1 MYTIGQVSE
10 RTGLPI
16 STLRYYDKEGLIPHM
31 ERVSGARRFSERELE
46 ALRVIECLKA
56 SDTGT
61 YCAACHVRVFLFHIK
76 TGILKGL
83 LCCRN
88 GILAKKRRELLE
100 RQKETLEAQMDDLRR
115 SLAMLQFKCW
125 YYEQA
130 MQDGGEE
137 RIQAMLP
144 DKLPAE
150 VQVLYDLAHG
160 RTPGKTALNVS
171 AG

>member
-16 STLRYYDKEGLIPHM
+16 STLRYYDKEGLFPHM

-56 SDTGT
+56 S
-61 YCAACHVRVFLFHIK
+61 
-76 TGILKGL
+76 GL
-83 LCCRN
+83 EIRDIRQFMQWCTE
-88 GILAKKRRELLE
+88 GAGSYPKRRELLE

-130 MQDGGEE
+130 VCDGNEQRLQAMTPQEMPAKIRRAYENAHSEGNTACLAKSGGEKA
-137 RIQAMLP
+137 QQ
-144 DKLPAE
+144 PAE
-150 VQVLYDLAHG
+150 
-160 RTPGKTALNVS
+160 
-171 AG
+171 

>member
-10 RTGLPI
+10 MTGLPI
-16 STLRYYDKEGLIPHM
+16 STLRYYDKEGLFPHM
-31 ERVSGARRFSERELE
+31 ERVSGMRRFGEQELE
-46 ALRVIECLKA
+46 VLHVIECLKA
-56 SDTGT
+56 S
-61 YCAACHVRVFLFHIK
+61 
-76 TGILKGL
+76 GL
-83 LCCRN
+83 EIRDIRQFMQWCTE
-88 GILAKKRRELLE
+88 GASSYPKRRQLLE

-130 MQDGGEE
+130 MRDGGEE
-137 RIQAMLP
+137 HIHAMLP
-144 DKLPAE
+144 DKLPPE

-160 RTPGKTALNVS
+160 RTPGKTELNVS

>member
-16 STLRYYDKEGLIPHM
+16 STLRYYDKEGLFPHM
-31 ERVSGARRFSERELE
+31 ERVSGMRRFGEQELE
-46 ALRVIECLKA
+46 ALHVIECLKA
-56 SDTGT
+56 S
-61 YCAACHVRVFLFHIK
+61 
-76 TGILKGL
+76 GL
-83 LCCRN
+83 EIRDIRQFMQWCTE
-88 GILAKKRRELLE
+88 GASSYPKRRQLLE

-130 MQDGGEE
+130 MRDGGEE
-137 RIQAMLP
+137 HIHAMLP
-144 DKLPAE
+144 DKLPPE
-150 VQVLYDLAHG
+150 VQVLYDLSHG
-160 RTPGKTALNVS
+160 RTPGKMELNVS

>member
-10 RTGLPI
+10 QFGLPI
-16 STLRYYDKEGLIPHM
+16 STLRYYDKEGLFPHM
-31 ERVSGARRFSERELE
+31 ERVSGMRRFGERELE
-46 ALRVIECLKA
+46 ALHVIECLKA
-56 SDTGT
+56 S
-61 YCAACHVRVFLFHIK
+61 
-76 TGILKGL
+76 GL
-83 LCCRN
+83 EIRDIRQFMQWCTE
-88 GILAKKRRELLE
+88 GASSYPKRRQLLE

-130 MQDGGEE
+130 MRDGGEE

-144 DKLPAE
+144 DKLPPE

-160 RTPGKTALNVS
+160 RTPEKTELNVS

>member
-10 RTGLPI
+10 MTGLPI
-16 STLRYYDKEGLIPHM
+16 STLRYYDKEGLFPHM
-31 ERVSGARRFSERELE
+31 ERVSGMRRFGEQELE
-46 ALRVIECLKA
+46 ALHVIECLKA
-56 SDTGT
+56 S
-61 YCAACHVRVFLFHIK
+61 
-76 TGILKGL
+76 GL
-83 LCCRN
+83 EIRDIRQFMQWCTE
-88 GILAKKRRELLE
+88 GASSYPKRRQLLE

-130 MQDGGEE
+130 MRDGGEE

-144 DKLPAE
+144 DKLPPE

-160 RTPGKTALNVS
+160 RTPEKTELNVS

>member
-10 RTGLPI
+10 MTGLPI
-16 STLRYYDKEGLIPHM
+16 STLRYYDKEGLFPHM
-31 ERVSGARRFSERELE
+31 ERVSGMRRFGEQELE
-46 ALRVIECLKA
+46 ALHVIECLKA
-56 SDTGT
+56 S
-61 YCAACHVRVFLFHIK
+61 
-76 TGILKGL
+76 GL
-83 LCCRN
+83 EIRDIRQFMQWCTE
-88 GILAKKRRELLE
+88 GASSYPKRRQLLE

-130 MQDGGEE
+130 MRDGGEE
-137 RIQAMLP
+137 HIHAMLP
-144 DKLPAE
+144 DKLPPK

-160 RTPGKTALNVS
+160 RTPGKTELNVS

>member
-10 RTGLPI
+10 MTGLPI
-16 STLRYYDKEGLIPHM
+16 STLRYYDKEGLFPHM
-31 ERVSGARRFSERELE
+31 ERVSGMRRFGERELE
-46 ALRVIECLKA
+46 ALHVIECLKA
-56 SDTGT
+56 SGLEIRDIRQFMQWCTEGT
-61 YCAACHVRVFLFHIK
+61 SSYP
-76 TGILKGL
+76 
-83 LCCRN
+83 
-88 GILAKKRRELLE
+88 KRRELLE

-130 MQDGGEE
+130 MRDGGEE
-137 RIQAMLP
+137 RIHAMLP
-144 DKLPAE
+144 DKLPPE

-160 RTPGKTALNVS
+160 RTPGKTELNVS

>member
-16 STLRYYDKEGLIPHM
+16 STLRYYDKEGLFPHM

-56 SDTGT
+56 S
-61 YCAACHVRVFLFHIK
+61 
-76 TGILKGL
+76 GL
-83 LCCRN
+83 EIRDIRQFMQWCTE
-88 GILAKKRRELLE
+88 GAGSYPKRRELLE
-100 RQKETLEAQMDDLRR
+100 RQKETLEAQMNDLRR

-130 MQDGGEE
+130 MQDGSEE
-137 RIQAMLP
+137 HIKELIPDRLPEGIRQAYENAHSTQ
-144 DKLPAE
+144 DKE
-150 VQVLYDLAHG
+150 
-160 RTPGKTALNVS
+160 
-171 AG
+171 

>member
-10 RTGLPI
+10 MTGLPI
-16 STLRYYDKEGLIPHM
+16 STLRYYDKEGLFPHM
-31 ERVSGARRFSERELE
+31 ERVSGMRRFSERELE
-46 ALRVIECLKA
+46 ALHVIECLKA
-56 SDTGT
+56 SGLEIRDIRQFMQWCTEGT
-61 YCAACHVRVFLFHIK
+61 SSYP
-76 TGILKGL
+76 
-83 LCCRN
+83 
-88 GILAKKRRELLE
+88 KRRELLE

-130 MQDGGEE
+130 MRDGGEE
-137 RIQAMLP
+137 RIHAMLP
-144 DKLPAE
+144 DKLPPE

-160 RTPGKTALNVS
+160 RTPGKTELNVS

>member
-16 STLRYYDKEGLIPHM
+16 STLRYYDKEGLFPYM

-46 ALRVIECLKA
+46 TLRVIECLKA
-56 SDTGT
+56 S
-61 YCAACHVRVFLFHIK
+61 
-76 TGILKGL
+76 GL
-83 LCCRN
+83 EIRDIRQFMQWCTE
-88 GILAKKRRELLE
+88 GAGSYPKRRELLK

-160 RTPGKTALNVS
+160 RTPGKTELNVS

>member
-10 RTGLPI
+10 MTGLPI
-16 STLRYYDKEGLIPHM
+16 STLRYYDKEGLFPHM
-31 ERVSGARRFSERELE
+31 ERVSGMRRFGEQELE
-46 ALRVIECLKA
+46 ALHVIECLKA
-56 SDTGT
+56 S
-61 YCAACHVRVFLFHIK
+61 
-76 TGILKGL
+76 GL
-83 LCCRN
+83 EIRDIRQFMQWCTE
-88 GILAKKRRELLE
+88 GASSYPKRRQLLE

-130 MQDGGEE
+130 MRDGGEE
-137 RIQAMLP
+137 HIHAMLP
-144 DKLPAE
+144 DKLPPE

-160 RTPGKTALNVS
+160 RTPGKTELNVS

>member
-10 RTGLPI
+10 MTGLPI
-16 STLRYYDKEGLIPHM
+16 STLRYYDKEGLFPHM
-31 ERVSGARRFSERELE
+31 ERVSGMRRFGEQELE
-46 ALRVIECLKA
+46 ALHVIECLKA
-56 SDTGT
+56 SGLEIRDIRQFMQWCTEGT
-61 YCAACHVRVFLFHIK
+61 SSYP
-76 TGILKGL
+76 
-83 LCCRN
+83 
-88 GILAKKRRELLE
+88 KRRELLE

-130 MQDGGEE
+130 MRDGGEE
-137 RIQAMLP
+137 HIHAMLP
-144 DKLPAE
+144 DKLPPE

-160 RTPGKTALNVS
+160 RTPGKTELNVS

>member
-16 STLRYYDKEGLIPHM
+16 STLRYYDKEGLFPHM
-31 ERVSGARRFSERELE
+31 ERVSGMRRFGEQELE
-46 ALRVIECLKA
+46 ALHVIECLKA
-56 SDTGT
+56 S
-61 YCAACHVRVFLFHIK
+61 
-76 TGILKGL
+76 GL
-83 LCCRN
+83 EIRDIRQFMQWCTE
-88 GILAKKRRELLE
+88 GASSYPKRRQLLE

-115 SLAMLQFKCW
+115 NLAMLQFKCW

-130 MQDGGEE
+130 MRDGGEE
-137 RIQAMLP
+137 HIHAMLP
-144 DKLPAE
+144 DKLPPE

-160 RTPGKTALNVS
+160 RTPGKTERKVS

>member
-10 RTGLPI
+10 MTGLPI
-16 STLRYYDKEGLIPHM
+16 STLRYYDKEGLFPHM
-31 ERVSGARRFSERELE
+31 ERVSGMRRFGEQELE
-46 ALRVIECLKA
+46 ALHVIECLKA
-56 SDTGT
+56 SGLEIRDIRQFMQWCTEGT
-61 YCAACHVRVFLFHIK
+61 SSYP
-76 TGILKGL
+76 
-83 LCCRN
+83 
-88 GILAKKRRELLE
+88 KRRELLE

-130 MQDGGEE
+130 IRDGGEE
-137 RIQAMLP
+137 RIHAMLP
-144 DKLPAE
+144 DKLPPE

-160 RTPGKTALNVS
+160 RTPGKTELNVS

>member
-10 RTGLPI
+10 MTGLPI
-16 STLRYYDKEGLIPHM
+16 STLRYYDKEGLFPHM
-31 ERVSGARRFSERELE
+31 ERVSGMRRFGEQELE
-46 ALRVIECLKA
+46 TLHVIECLKA
-56 SDTGT
+56 S
-61 YCAACHVRVFLFHIK
+61 
-76 TGILKGL
+76 GL
-83 LCCRN
+83 EIRDIRQFMQWCTE
-88 GILAKKRRELLE
+88 GASSYPKRRQLLE

-130 MQDGGEE
+130 MRDGGEE
-137 RIQAMLP
+137 HIHAMLP
-144 DKLPAE
+144 DKLPPE

-160 RTPGKTALNVS
+160 RTPGKTELNVS

>member
-10 RTGLPI
+10 MTGLPI
-16 STLRYYDKEGLIPHM
+16 STLRYYDKEGLFPHM
-31 ERVSGARRFSERELE
+31 ERVSGMRRFGEQELE
-46 ALRVIECLKA
+46 ALHVIECLKA
-56 SDTGT
+56 SGLEIRDIRQFMQWCTEGT
-61 YCAACHVRVFLFHIK
+61 SSYP
-76 TGILKGL
+76 
-83 LCCRN
+83 
-88 GILAKKRRELLE
+88 KRRQLLE

-130 MQDGGEE
+130 MRDGGEE
-137 RIQAMLP
+137 HIHAMLP
-144 DKLPAE
+144 DKLPPE

-160 RTPGKTALNVS
+160 RTPGKTELNVS

>member
-10 RTGLPI
+10 MTGLPI
-16 STLRYYDKEGLIPHM
+16 STLRYYDKEGLFPHM
-31 ERVSGARRFSERELE
+31 ERVSGMRRFGEQELE
-46 ALRVIECLKA
+46 TLHVIECLKA
-56 SDTGT
+56 S
-61 YCAACHVRVFLFHIK
+61 
-76 TGILKGL
+76 GL
-83 LCCRN
+83 EIRDIRQFMQWCTE
-88 GILAKKRRELLE
+88 GASSYPKRRQLLE

-130 MQDGGEE
+130 MRDGGEE
-137 RIQAMLP
+137 HIHAVLP
-144 DKLPAE
+144 DKLPPE

-160 RTPGKTALNVS
+160 RTPGKTELNVS

>member
-10 RTGLPI
+10 MTGLPI
-16 STLRYYDKEGLIPHM
+16 STLRYYDKEGLFPHM
-31 ERVSGARRFSERELE
+31 ERVSGMRRFSERELE
-46 ALRVIECLKA
+46 ALHVIECLKA
-56 SDTGT
+56 S
-61 YCAACHVRVFLFHIK
+61 
-76 TGILKGL
+76 GL
-83 LCCRN
+83 EIRDIRQFMQWCTE
-88 GILAKKRRELLE
+88 GASSYPKRRQLLE

-130 MQDGGEE
+130 MRDGGEE
-137 RIQAMLP
+137 RIHAMLP
-144 DKLPAE
+144 DKFPPE

-160 RTPGKTALNVS
+160 RTPGKTELNVS

>member
-16 STLRYYDKEGLIPHM
+16 STLRYYDKEGLFPHM
-31 ERVSGARRFSERELE
+31 ERVSGMRRFGEQELE
-46 ALRVIECLKA
+46 ALHVIECLKA
-56 SDTGT
+56 S
-61 YCAACHVRVFLFHIK
+61 
-76 TGILKGL
+76 GL
-83 LCCRN
+83 EIRDIRQFMQWCTE
-88 GILAKKRRELLE
+88 GASSYPKRRQLLE

-130 MQDGGEE
+130 MRDGGEE
-137 RIQAMLP
+137 HIHAMLP
-144 DKLPAE
+144 DKLPPE
-150 VQVLYDLAHG
+150 VQVLYDLSHG
-160 RTPGKTALNVS
+160 RTPEKTELNVS

>member
-10 RTGLPI
+10 MTGLPI
-16 STLRYYDKEGLIPHM
+16 SPLRYYDKEGLFPHM
-31 ERVSGARRFSERELE
+31 ERVSGMRRFGEQELE
-46 ALRVIECLKA
+46 TLHVIECLKA
-56 SDTGT
+56 S
-61 YCAACHVRVFLFHIK
+61 
-76 TGILKGL
+76 GL
-83 LCCRN
+83 EIRDIRQFMQWCTE
-88 GILAKKRRELLE
+88 GASSYPKRRQLLE

-130 MQDGGEE
+130 MRDGGEE
-137 RIQAMLP
+137 HIHAMLP
-144 DKLPAE
+144 DKLPPE

-160 RTPGKTALNVS
+160 RTPGKTELNVS